1 MVVYVSH
8 KINKN
13 PKTLARAKRITRQ
26 LQLKYPT
33 DCFICPVTAFY
44 HLIEKDVDADF
55 LFDLQRDL
63 MDICDKLIVASDL
76 CKSVKRELD
85 YADLIEMEVEWLEYE
100 KH

>member
-26 LQLKYPT
+26 LQLKYPS
-33 DCFICPVTAFY
+33 DCFICPVIAFW

-55 LFDLQRDL
+55 LFELQCDL
-63 MDICDKLIVASDL
+63 MDVCDKVIVTSDL
-76 CKSVKRELD
+76 CRTTKRELD
-85 YADLIEMEVEWLEYE
+85 NADIIETEVEWLEYE